1 MLSAEEIQRYSR
13 HLRLAE
19 VGEAGQLILNR
30 AGVLVVGVGGLGAP
44 ATLYL
49 AAAGVGRLGLADFD
63 VVEHSNLQ
71 RQVIFGTGAVGRPKL
86 AVARERVTDLNPN
99 VDVITHEV
107 RLDRHSALGIIGQYD
122 VVVDGSDNFATRYL
136 LSDACVLLGKPDVYG
151 SVLRFTG
158 QASVLSRKDGPCYR
172 CLFPSP
178 PYPGETPSCAEAGV
192 LGVLP
197 GIIGS
202 IQATE
207 AIKLIL
213 GKDGTLTGRL
223 LVFDA
228 LAMRF
233 RELRVGKNPDCP
245 VCGANPSITE
255 LVDYDDFCGA
265 SGHEGS
271 SSSPI
276 PEIEPRD
283 VRARLASG
291 REILLLDVRDPQERA
306 LCHIGGL
313 LIPIDELP
321 TRVHELDP
329 AREIVVYCRTG
340 VRSARVAHFLLRS
353 GFAKVWN
360 LRGGLHAWSDQVDPS
375 IPKY

>member
-19 VGEAGQLILNR
+19 VGESGQLLLKR
-30 AGVLVVGVGGLGAP
+30 ARVLVVGVGGLGAP

-49 AAAGVGRLGLADFD
+49 AAAGVGRLGLVDFD

-71 RQVIFGTGAVGRPKL
+71 RQVIFGTSAVGRSKL
-86 AVARERVTDLNPN
+86 AVARERISDLNPN
-99 VDVITHEV
+99 VDVVAHDM
-107 RLDRHSALGIIGQYD
+107 RMDGHSALDIIEQYD

-178 PYPGETPSCAEAGV
+178 PNPDETPSCAEAGV

-207 AIKLIL
+207 TIKLVL
-213 GKDGTLTGRL
+213 GKGGTLTGRL
-223 LVFDA
+223 LIFDA
-228 LAMRF
+228 LEMRF

-245 VCGANPSITE
+245 ICGANPSITE
-255 LVDYDDFCGA
+255 LADYDDFCGA
-265 SGHEGS
+265 SGHKTFD
-271 SSSPI
+271 SSPV

-283 VRARLASG
+283 VRARLDSG
-291 REILLLDVRDPQERA
+291 REILLLDVRDPHERA

-313 LIPIDELP
+313 LVPIGEIP
-321 TRVHELDP
+321 TRLPELDP
-329 AREIVVYCRTG
+329 EREIVVYCRTG
-340 VRSARVAHFLLRS
+340 VRSARVVEILLRS
-353 GFAKVWN
+353 GFNKVWN